1 MKRIFLIL
9 CAVLSIAG
17 CDHEKSDKPV
27 VKIGVSLPLTGD
39 AAVVGVAN
47 QKSMVMALSDW
58 NKKDTKYKYELI
70 FEDDG
75 LQPQKAA
82 IIAQKFAHQ
91 NKTNATV
98 SMWGIAA
105 PVMADVAQKNEQ
117 IHMTC
122 AGLSDV
128 SKPYYIFNNYTQYG
142 AIADALITKFKKDGI
157 KKIVYV
163 LNNNQVSVAQS
174 DYVTRALKDA
184 GIETLGTEL
193 YNPDERDFRTS
204 ITKLNKLQ
212 PDYWLM
218 FMLMPGTKLFTEQFF
233 QITGNKNLTSIDSF
247 HEMPHEY
254 YNLVDGMWYVKS
266 ANGTPEFAKRFV
278 SETGKDMESCV
289 GNSYENIN
297 LLIWA
302 YENTDLADGEVIPN
316 NKNVAAKLY
325 SVQNRD
331 GAIGQYSI
339 DADGIIQSKASI
351 EKIENGKPVAV
362 KE

>member
-1 MKRIFLIL
+1 MKKLL
-9 CAVLSIAG
+9 CVLCMVLSLAA
-17 CDHEKSDKPV
+17 CDKQESNKPV

-47 QKSMVMALSDW
+47 QKSIQMALADW
-58 NKKDTKYKYELI
+58 NKKDTKYKYKLI

-82 IIAQKFAHQ
+82 VIAQKFAHQ
-91 NKTNATV
+91 DKANATV

-122 AGLSDV
+122 AGLADV

-142 AIADALITKFKKDGI
+142 AIADALITKFKHDGI

-163 LNNNQVSVAQS
+163 LNNNQVSIAQS
-174 DYVTRALKDA
+174 DYVKQELHKA
-184 GIETLGTEL
+184 GIETLATEL

-204 ITKLNKLQ
+204 IAKLNKLN

-233 QITGNKNLTSIDSF
+233 QITGNRNLTSIDSF

-254 YNLVDGMWYVKS
+254 YDLVDGMWYVKS
-266 ANGTPEFAKRFV
+266 ANGTPEFAERFTN
-278 SETGKDMESCV
+278 ETGTDMESCV

-302 YENTDLADGEVIPN
+302 YENTAPSEGEVIPN
-316 NKNVAAKLY
+316 NKNVAATLY
-325 SVQNRD
+325 SVRNRD

-339 DADGIIQSKASI
+339 DGNGIIQSRASI
-351 EKIENGKPVAV
+351 EKLENGKTVVV

>member
-1 MKRIFLIL
+1 MKKIFLIL
-9 CAVLSIAG
+9 CAVLAIWG
-17 CDHEKSDKPV
+17 CDREKSDKPV
-27 VKIGVSLPLTGD
+27 VKIGVSLPLSGD
-39 AAVVGVAN
+39 AASVGIAN
-47 QKSMVMALSDW
+47 QKSMLMALSDW
-58 NKKDTKYKYELI
+58 KDTKYRYELI
-70 FEDDG
+70 FEDDR

-91 NKTNATV
+91 DKTNATV
-98 SMWGIAA
+98 SVWGIAA
-105 PVMADVAQKNEQ
+105 PVMADTAQQNEQ

-142 AIADALITKFKKDGI
+142 AIADALIAKFKKEGI

-174 DYVTRALKDA
+174 DYIKKALEKV
-184 GIETLGTEL
+184 GIETIATEL
-193 YNPDERDFRTS
+193 YNSDERDFRTS
-204 ITKLNKLQ
+204 ITKLNKLHA
-212 PDYWLM
+212 DYWLM
-218 FMLMPGTKLFTEQFF
+218 FMLMPGTKLFIEQFF

-254 YNLVDGMWYVKS
+254 YDLVEGLWYVKS
-266 ANGTPEFAKRFV
+266 ANGTPEFAERFV
-278 SETGKDMESCV
+278 SETGVNMESCV

-325 SVQNRD
+325 SVQNRN

-339 DADGIIQSKASI
+339 DSDGIIQSKASI
-351 EKIENGKPVAV
+351 EQIKNGNPVV
-362 KE
+362 VTE

>member
-1 MKRIFLIL
+1 MKKIL
-9 CAVLSIAG
+9 VSIIAALSLVA
-17 CDHEKSDKPV
+17 CSDEKSDKPV
-27 VKIGVSLPLTGD
+27 VKIGASLPLSGD

-47 QKSMVMALSDW
+47 RAAMEMAVADW
-58 NKKDTKYKYELI
+58 DQKDTKYKYKLI

-75 LQPQKAA
+75 LQPKKAA
-82 IIAQKFAHQ
+82 VIAQKFATQ
-91 NKTNATV
+91 DKTNATV
-98 SMWGIAA
+98 SLWGIAA

-122 AGLSDV
+122 AGLADV

-142 AIADALITKFKKDGI
+142 AIADALIAKFKHDGI

-163 LNNNQVSVAQS
+163 LNNNQVSIAQS
-174 DYVTRALKDA
+174 EYINRELEKA
-184 GIETLGTEL
+184 GIKTLATEL

-204 ITKLNKLQ
+204 ITKLNKLK

-233 QITGNKNLTSIDSF
+233 QITGGKNLTSIDSF
-247 HEMPHEY
+247 HEMPHEFY
-254 YNLVDGMWYVKS
+254 DMVDGMWYVKS
-266 ANGTPEFAKRFV
+266 ANGTSEFAERFTQ
-278 SETGKDMESCV
+278 ETGKDMESCV

-302 YENTDLADGEVIPN
+302 YENTELQNDEVIPN
-316 NKNVAAKLY
+316 NKNVAATLY
-325 SVQNRD
+325 SVQHRQ
-331 GAIGQYSI
+331 GAIGEYSI
-339 DADGIIQSKASI
+339 DQDGIIQSRASI
-351 EKIENGKPVAV
+351 EKLVDGKPVVV

>member
-1 MKRIFLIL
+1 MKKLLVSIL
-9 CAVLSIAG
+9 AALSLVA
-17 CDHEKSDKPV
+17 CDSEKSDKPV
-27 VKIGVSLPLTGD
+27 VKIGASLPLSGD

-47 QKSMVMALSDW
+47 RAAMEMAVADW
-58 NKKDTKYKYELI
+58 NQKDTKYKYKLI

-75 LQPQKAA
+75 LQPKKAA
-82 IIAQKFAHQ
+82 VIAQKFASQ
-91 NKTNATV
+91 DKTNATV
-98 SMWGIAA
+98 SLWGIAA

-142 AIADALITKFKKDGI
+142 AIADALIAKFKHDGI

-163 LNNNQVSVAQS
+163 LNNNQVSLAQS
-174 DYVTRALKDA
+174 EYINQELEKA
-184 GIETLGTEL
+184 GIKTLATEL

-204 ITKLNKLQ
+204 ITKLNKLE

-233 QITGNKNLTSIDSF
+233 QITGGKNLTSIDSF
-247 HEMPHEY
+247 HEMPHEFY
-254 YNLVDGMWYVKS
+254 DMVDGMWYVKS
-266 ANGTPEFAKRFV
+266 ANGTPEFSARFTKD
-278 SETGKDMESCV
+278 TGKDMESCV

-302 YENTDLADGEVIPN
+302 YENTELQNDEVIPN
-316 NKNVAAKLY
+316 NKNVAATLY
-325 SVQNRD
+325 SVQHRQ
-331 GAIGQYSI
+331 GAIGEYSI
-339 DADGIIQSKASI
+339 DQDGIIQSRASI
-351 EKIENGKPVAV
+351 EKLVDGKPVMI

>member
-1 MKRIFLIL
+1 MKKIWVYILVALSL
-9 CAVLSIAG
+9 CA
-17 CDHEKSDKPV
+17 CDKEQSDKPIIT
-27 VKIGVSLPLTGD
+27 IGASLPLTGD
-39 AAVVGVAN
+39 AAVVGNAN
-47 QKSMVMALSDW
+47 RAAMEMAIADW
-58 NKKDTKYKYELI
+58 NKKDTKYTYKLI

-75 LQPQKAA
+75 LRPQKAA
-82 IIAQKFAHQ
+82 VIAQKFAHQ
-91 NKTNATV
+91 DKANATM
-98 SMWGIAA
+98 SLWGIAA

-117 IHMTC
+117 IHITC

-142 AIADALITKFKKDGI
+142 AIADALIAKFKHDGI

-163 LNNNQVSVAQS
+163 LNNNQVSIAQS
-174 DYVTRALKDA
+174 DYVKQALKKA
-184 GIETLGTEL
+184 GIETLATEL

-204 ITKLNKLQ
+204 IAKLNKLN

-254 YNLVDGMWYVKS
+254 YDLVDGMWYVKS
-266 ANGTPEFAKRFV
+266 ANGTPEFAERFIK
-278 SETGKDMESCV
+278 ETGKDMESCV

-302 YENTDLADGEVIPN
+302 YENTAPSAGEVIPN
-316 NKNVAAKLY
+316 NKNVAATLY
-325 SVQNRD
+325 SVQHRQ
-331 GAIGQYSI
+331 GAIGEYSI
-339 DADGIIQSKASI
+339 DQDGIIQSRASI
-351 EKIENGKPVAV
+351 EKLVDGKPVIV
-362 KE
+362 TE

>member
-1 MKRIFLIL
+1 MRKLLCVFMALLL
-9 CAVLSIAG
+9 CA
-17 CDHEKSDKPV
+17 CDGNKSDKPV
-27 VKIGVSLPLTGD
+27 IKIGVSLPLSGD
-39 AAVVGVAN
+39 AAVVGTAN
-47 QKSMVMALSDW
+47 QKSMQMALDDW
-58 NKKDTKYKYELI
+58 NAKDTKYKYELI

-91 NKTNATV
+91 DKTNATV
-98 SMWGIAA
+98 SLWGIAA

-122 AGLSDV
+122 AGLADV

-142 AIADALITKFKKDGI
+142 AIADALVQKFKHDGI

-174 DYVTRALKDA
+174 DFVKKELSRA
-184 GIETLGTEL
+184 GITTLATEL

-204 ITKLNKLQ
+204 ITKLNKLN

-254 YNLVDGMWYVKS
+254 YSMVDGMWYVKS
-266 ANGTPEFAKRFV
+266 ANGTPEFAQRFTNA
-278 SETGKDMESCV
+278 TGRDMESCV

-302 YENTDLADGEVIPN
+302 YENTAPENGAVIPN
-316 NKNVAAKLY
+316 NKDVAATLY
-325 SVQNRD
+325 SVKDRN

-339 DADGIIQSKASI
+339 DENGIIQSRATI
-351 EKIENGKPVAV
+351 EKMESGKPVAV
-362 KE
+362 EQ